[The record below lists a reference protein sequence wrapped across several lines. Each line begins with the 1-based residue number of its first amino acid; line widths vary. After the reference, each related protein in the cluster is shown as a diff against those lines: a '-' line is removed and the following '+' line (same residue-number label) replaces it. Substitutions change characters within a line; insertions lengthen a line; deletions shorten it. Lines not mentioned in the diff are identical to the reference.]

1 VELPQ
6 SDDESEP
13 ENEEVEDFKSK
24 EYVSPT

>member
-24 EYVSPT
+24 EYVLTA